1 MNQPFLTLTSLLAM
15 AAVGVAQTATSAPID
30 PFAAPASES
39 TPAPA
44 PTEAAPVLS
53 GDEAKIVEKLALVQK
68 EFELKKKEIAN
79 TALGRYTSAAQS
91 ELAAAQFYITCQQ
104 MVSSRI
110 PDLDG
115 VSKKDAKDKED
126 KTKRQADMIES
137 TPGYAAILQMQ
148 LQYLVFTMEAPTM
161 KDRGALMSK
170 MRDFAGKAATLVQTY
185 GGPPVQRRQ
194 TTNSNSNNSRREQ
207 EKQREEQQLQR
218 GKQQVLQLAKA
229 SPLNSVFAQAFNLQN
244 YFKAMDNW
252 PDSPLNLQEVF
263 PGMIIP
269 FRYDNKPELL
279 ASEWDEFLRLET
291 MVQHSSLDETAY
303 ARWLIGS
310 YRSLEWQKWLDLLAH
325 GTHRIAAADE
335 LARLI
340 KDNPTHPAV
349 GSWADSLTEIMET
362 IKNPP
367 AKIEPAA
374 EPGTN

>member
-1 MNQPFLTLTSLLAM
+1 
-15 AAVGVAQTATSAPID
+15 
-30 PFAAPASES
+30 
-39 TPAPA
+39 
-44 PTEAAPVLS
+44 
-53 GDEAKIVEKLALVQK
+53 
-68 EFELKKKEIAN
+68 
-79 TALGRYTSAAQS
+79 
-91 ELAAAQFYITCQQ
+91 
-104 MVSSRI
+104 
-110 PDLDG
+110 
-115 VSKKDAKDKED
+115 
-126 KTKRQADMIES
+126 
-137 TPGYAAILQMQ
+137 
-148 LQYLVFTMEAPTM
+148 
-161 KDRGALMSK
+161 
-170 MRDFAGKAATLVQTY
+170 
-185 GGPPVQRRQ
+185 
-194 TTNSNSNNSRREQ
+194 
-207 EKQREEQQLQR
+207 
-218 GKQQVLQLAKA
+218 VLQLAKA

-244 YFKAMDNW
+244 YFKALDNW